1 MSVVN
6 DLNQT
11 EGLPVDEQTFAASIR
26 GQTPPTLAQKLE
38 WAGHVEPVDL
48 PTQELR
54 DQLAYLRGESPT
66 CPTVSPL
73 QDCDDEREGNALA
86 CAAAIVLG
94 SGIGLCFLYLFWCL
108 L

>member
-11 EGLPVDEQTFAASIR
+11 EGLPVDQQTFAASIR
-26 GQTPPTLAQKLE
+26 GQTPPTLEQKLE
-38 WAGHVEPVDL
+38 WAGHVAPVDL

-54 DQLAYLRGESPT
+54 DQLSYLRGESAN
-66 CPTVSPL
+66 CPAVSPL
-73 QDCDDEREGNALA
+73 QDYDDEREGNALA

-94 SGIGLCFLYLFWCL
+94 SGVGFGLVWLFWCL

>member
-11 EGLPVDEQTFAASIR
+11 EGLPVNEQTFAASIR
-26 GQTPPTLAQKLE
+26 NQA
-38 WAGHVEPVDL
+38 L
-48 PTQELR
+48 PSDTQELR

-73 QDCDDEREGNALA
+73 QDCDVESEGNAMA

-94 SGIGLCFLYLFWCL
+94 SVIGLGLLYLFWCL